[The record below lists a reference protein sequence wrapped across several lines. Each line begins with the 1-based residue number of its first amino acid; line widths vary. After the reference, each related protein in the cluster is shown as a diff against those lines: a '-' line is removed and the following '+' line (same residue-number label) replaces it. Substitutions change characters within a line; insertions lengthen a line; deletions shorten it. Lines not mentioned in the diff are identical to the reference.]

1 MLEKPITNIIRTRT
15 QVMDKDQVRK
25 LSIIMVDAITTICM
39 IEKLT
44 NE

>member
-1 MLEKPITNIIRTRT
+1 MLEKPKTNIMRTRT
-15 QVMDKDQVRK
+15 QVMDKDKVGK
-25 LSIIMVDAITTICM
+25 LPIVMVDAITTISM